1 MPFTIPNGWH
11 WVRFGVAT
19 ICRDGQRIPVS
30 KEERSARLGHYP
42 YYGAS
47 GIIDTIN
54 GFIFDEPLLLVG
66 EDGANLVN
74 RSTPIAFIATGKY
87 WVNNHAHVLDGA
99 NEDYLRYLALFIN
112 AIDLVPYVTGTAQ
125 PKMNQAKMNSIPVP
139 IPPLAEQKRIVAR
152 VDQLMALID
161 QLEAKQNRKR
171 DLGAR
176 FTQASLEA
184 LTTAE
189 SPQDFTTAWTRIQ
202 STWPTLLDHSEKMA
216 QVRKAI
222 VALALR
228 GKLLPQA
235 GSEGTAETL
244 LQILGRHGLTVRRAE
259 IEGLPSPPDSWAWVH
274 LGSLVTFGPK
284 NGYSPKAVERPT
296 KVKSLTLSATTS
308 GAFDGS
314 FFKYIDEDVPYDSD
328 LWLSDGDILVQRGNT
343 IDYVGVAAV
352 FRGPKRTFIYPDLM
366 MKIRVASELDLDFIH
381 LALNGPMAREFI
393 VSRASGTSGTMPKI
407 NQGVLLDIPIPL
419 PPALEQRRIATRVQS
434 LMKLCDALEATLRR
448 SEDRAAKLAEA
459 VVQEMVA

>member
-1 MPFTIPNGWH
+1 VAFIDAKTHEKMSGT
-11 WVRFGVAT
+11 WVEPGDVLLNIT
-19 ICRDGQRIPVS
+19 
-30 KEERSARLGHYP
+30 
-42 YYGAS
+42 GAS
-47 GIIDTIN
+47 IGRCSVVPSDFDIANVSQHVAIVRLADKDLTRFLHLCICSPYFQKTIMAVQ
-54 GFIFDEPLLLVG
+54 VG
-66 EDGANLVN
+66 VSREGLSMKRLQD
-74 RSTPIAFIATGKY
+74 F
-87 WVNNHAHVLDGA
+87 
-99 NEDYLRYLALFIN
+99 
-112 AIDLVPYVTGTAQ
+112 LVPL
-125 PKMNQAKMNSIPVP
+125 
-139 IPPLAEQKRIVAR
+139 PPLAEQKRIVAR

-176 FTQASLEA
+176 FTKASLEA

-189 SPQDFTTAWTRIQ
+189 SPQDFTTAWTRIHK
-202 STWPTLLDHSEKMA
+202 TWPTLLDCAERIV
-216 QVRKAI
+216 QIRKAI

-235 GSEGTAETL
+235 ASEGTVEGL
-244 LQILGRHGLTVRRAE
+244 LQILARHGLAVRQAG
-259 IEGLPSPPDSWAWVH
+259 IDGLPSLPDSWAWVH

-284 NGYSPKAVERPT
+284 NGYSPKAVDRPT

-314 FFKYIDEDVPYDSD
+314 FFKYIDEDVPDDSD

-366 MKIRVASELDLDFIH
+366 MKIRIDPELDLDFIH
-381 LALNGPMAREFI
+381 LALNGPSAREFI

-419 PPALEQRRIATRVQS
+419 PPAPEQRRIAARVQS
-434 LMKLCDALEATLRR
+434 LMKLCDALEAALRR

-459 VVQEMVA
+459 VVQEMVAV